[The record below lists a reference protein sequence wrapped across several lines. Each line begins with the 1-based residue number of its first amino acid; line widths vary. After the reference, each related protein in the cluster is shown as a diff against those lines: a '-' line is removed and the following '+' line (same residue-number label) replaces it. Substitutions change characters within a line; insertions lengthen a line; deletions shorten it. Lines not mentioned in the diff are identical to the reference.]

1 MPSGV
6 HDENDILVVKE
17 RRVLL
22 GIKHLK
28 ERTRRIAV
36 VSTTDLVNFINEY
49 ERVLSTDA
57 LQRLDDL
64 SGKSSERHR

>member
-1 MPSGV
+1 M
-6 HDENDILVVKE
+6 VKE

-22 GIKHLK
+22 GIKHL
-28 ERTRRIAV
+28 EQRTRRIAV
-36 VSTTDLVNFINEY
+36 VSTTDLVNFINEH

-64 SGKSSERHR
+64 SRKSSERHR